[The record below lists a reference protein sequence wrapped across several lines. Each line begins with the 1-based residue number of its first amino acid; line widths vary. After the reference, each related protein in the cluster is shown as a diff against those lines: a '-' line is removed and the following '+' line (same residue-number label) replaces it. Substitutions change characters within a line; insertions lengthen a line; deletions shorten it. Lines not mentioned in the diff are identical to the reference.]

1 MHYKE
6 EHFSVDEVN
15 EKVLLSFY
23 LLSKGWQKLIMVT
36 FPFDTSMFNRQLP
49 ILYTYNLQIL
59 TQYHYDSIIYTFII
73 YLR

>member
-36 FPFDTSMFNRQLP
+36 FPVDTSMFNR
-49 ILYTYNLQIL
+49 
-59 TQYHYDSIIYTFII
+59 
-73 YLR
+73 

>member
-49 ILYTYNLQIL
+49 ILYTYNL
-59 TQYHYDSIIYTFII
+59 TGTFVSFHIYTITENK
-73 YLR
+73 